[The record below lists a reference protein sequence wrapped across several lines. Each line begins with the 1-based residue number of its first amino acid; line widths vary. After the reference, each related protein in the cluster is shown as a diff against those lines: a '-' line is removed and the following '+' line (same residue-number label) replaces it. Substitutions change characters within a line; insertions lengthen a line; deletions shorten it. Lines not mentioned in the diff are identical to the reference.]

1 MIFPITFS
9 IPAEKIITEQ
19 TKKDKLVSNL
29 IPGDTS
35 TYIYDNETD
44 YYNEYKRSKF
54 AITTKKAGWDCLRHY
69 EIMANGCLPIFKDI
83 DKCPEKTLTLLPKDL
98 LKECNNLYENY
109 DDDKYNKLSEK
120 VLDFLKNNLTTSS
133 VAKYILEKTNHQ
145 NASKILFLSGDTNP
159 DYLRCLTLHGFK
171 ETFGKNCHEYPKI
184 PHLYKSKDIDFSKLY
199 GKGMTYTNLL
209 DEKLYDND
217 VNVIE
222 NIKNKVY
229 DIVIYGSYHRGVPYY
244 DTVKKIY
251 KPNEIILLCGEDIHQ
266 CDYNFWLK
274 KEHHVFVRELS

>member
-251 KPNEIILLCGEDIHQ
+251 KPNEIILICGEDIHH
-266 CDYNFWLK
+266 CDYDFWLK